1 MVLCRVHKNHSF
13 YKLFLSLLHSKFES
27 NINSMQEH
35 ALVFSTLFRHPLIR
49 NHIKAQLELPTFVQ
63 LFHLLNCVPWCC
75 DFSINN
81 ADDAPSQFPFVEGV
95 AILREVVSKL
105 PSRIYNAQE
114 KFNRFNTCII
124 LILHLIIYFKA
135 VQPSKVLFQQPFS
148 SIARFM

>member
-1 MVLCRVHKNHSF
+1 
-13 YKLFLSLLHSKFES
+13 
-27 NINSMQEH
+27 MQEH
-35 ALVFSTLFRHPLIR
+35 ALVLVLSSDTHRLGTTSKRSWNFLRLFNCFTFLIAYLGAM
-49 NHIKAQLELPTFVQ
+49 I
-63 LFHLLNCVPWCC
+63 
-75 DFSINN
+75 FSINN

-114 KFNRFNTCII
+114 KFNCFNTCII

-148 SIARFM
+148 SIAGFM

>member
-35 ALVFSTLFRHPLIR
+35 ALVLVLSSDTHRLGTTSKRSWDFPS
-49 NHIKAQLELPTFVQ
+49 FVQ
-63 LFHLLNCVPWCC
+63 QFHLLNCVPWCC

-114 KFNRFNTCII
+114 KFNCFNTCII